1 MGTPDAVCEVPPA
14 GGEHG
19 PAVEGHPQGA
29 RGGRR
34 DVHPGALGGGTTS
47 SVLVAPSLLLT
58 TRDVAAT
65 VRQARGRLAVLAMP
79 WRAAGY
85 QVAMD
90 PDAGFVTSP
99 ALGWT
104 LVRVEGRGMPTVRL
118 RRLAGLVLP
127 AVSCGARTGE
137 AQRWIDGQRIS
148 ADVDLRLRVMGGR
161 GEAMR
166 RELGL

>member
-1 MGTPDAVCEVPPA
+1 MGTPDAVCEIPPA
-14 GGEHG
+14 GGAHG

-29 RGGRR
+29 RGGCRG
-34 DVHPGALGGGTTS
+34 VHPGALNGGVAS

-65 VRQARGRLAVLAMP
+65 VQQARGRLAVLAMP

-104 LVRVEGRGMPTVRL
+104 LVRVEDRGMPTVRL
-118 RRLAGLVLP
+118 RRLAGLVLA
-127 AVSCGARTGE
+127 AVSCGVRAGGAMRWVDGARL
-137 AQRWIDGQRIS
+137 A
-148 ADVDLRLRVMGGR
+148 ADIDLRLRVMGGR
-161 GEAMR
+161 GEVMR